1 MLFEKRGG
9 TLLTA
14 TKMATKLPSGNDK
27 DIVGNLPK
35 TEIGPEQWQ
44 ANTMETMKRH
54 TKLN

>member
-1 MLFEKRGG
+1 MLFEKRGD

-35 TEIGPEQWQ
+35 TELGREQWQ
-44 ANTMETMKRH
+44 GNTMETMKRH